1 MFNPNFRVNMCK
13 DKSNNK
19 SSEESKNDLWR
30 ILIYAGLA
38 VFAIWLLSWILIDV
52 FIADSDRGTFGDKFG
67 AINALFSGLAFA
79 GLIVTLLYQK
89 EELKLQREELAQ
101 TREELK
107 GQREEFEEQ
116 NKTMKRQRFEN
127 TFFNML
133 SLQQEI
139 VANLSFEYYASPNIR
154 PHNIPEEIFYRG
166 VPKGQFHGREVFE
179 GIYKHAVIE
188 YNGIRYLDG
197 IYKLLSNSGYAIY
210 SNISITTRFDHYFR
224 HLYRI
229 VKYVDSSDLISD
241 DERYEY
247 ACIARSQLSDYE
259 LVMLFYNCLTANGRA
274 KFKPLIEKYSIFN
287 NLREELLAKRE
298 HKKEYSEKAYDRYAE

>member
-1 MFNPNFRVNMCK
+1 MCEN
-13 DKSNNK
+13 KSNNK
-19 SSEESKNDLWR
+19 SLEESKNDLWWT
-30 ILIYAGLA
+30 LLCAGLA
-38 VFAIWLLSWILIDV
+38 IFAIWLLSWILIDV

-139 VANLSFEYYASPNIR
+139 VANISFD
-154 PHNIPEEIFYRG
+154 
-166 VPKGQFHGREVFE
+166 EVKH
-179 GIYKHAVIE
+179 IYDFNYHAHDE
-188 YNGIRYLDG
+188 QRTSYNGRALFREMYLNLKVSIDKNHSYQG
-197 IYKLLSNSGYAIY
+197 VKDAIKANNYDVY
-210 SNISITTRFDHYFR
+210 SCISATTRFDHYFR

-229 VKYVDSSDLISD
+229 FKYVDTSDLILD

-247 ACIARSQLSDYE
+247 ACIVRSQLSDYE
-259 LVMLFYNCLTANGRA
+259 LVMLFYSGITAGRD
-274 KFKPLIEKYSIFN
+274 KFKPLIEKYSILN
-287 NLREELLAKRE
+287 NLRHELLANPE
-298 HKKEYSEKAYDRYAE
+298 HKDEYAKDAYDRSAE

>member
-1 MFNPNFRVNMCK
+1 MCTGK
-13 DKSNNK
+13 QNEKKSK
-19 SSEESKNDLWR
+19 SILW
-30 ILIYAGLA
+30 IWIVVAIIGVLA
-38 VFAIWLLSWILIDV
+38 AWGLSWWLINKNIDC
-52 FIADSDRGTFGDKFG
+52 STERGTFGDMFG
-67 AINALFSGLAFA
+67 AVNALFSGLAFA

-139 VANLSFEYYASPNIR
+139 VNNLSYENPNNGAYAENLY
-154 PHNIPEEIFYRG
+154 NT
-166 VPKGQFHGREVFE
+166 KGHIYQNRFVFE
-179 GIYKHAVIE
+179 GLYEYAIIA
-188 YNGIRYLDG
+188 YNGKLHYDG
-197 IYKLLSNSGYAIY
+197 LRNVLEVHGPAVYSIIGGLS
-210 SNISITTRFDHYFR
+210 RLDHYFR

-229 VKYVDSSDLISD
+229 FKYVDKSDLIANS
-241 DERYEY
+241 ERYDY
-247 ACIARSQLSDYE
+247 ACIVRSQLSDYE

-287 NLREELLAKRE
+287 NLREELLANEE
-298 HKKEYSEKAYDRYAE
+298 HKKEYSEKAYDRYAK

>member
-1 MFNPNFRVNMCK
+1 MCK
-13 DKSNNK
+13 DKTNK
-19 SSEESKNDLWR
+19 EETKSRLWIWIVVAIIG
-30 ILIYAGLA
+30 ILAAWG
-38 VFAIWLLSWILIDV
+38 LSWWLINKNIDC
-52 FIADSDRGTFGDKFG
+52 STERGTFGDMFG
-67 AINALFSGLAFA
+67 AVNALFSGLAFA

-139 VANLSFEYYASPNIR
+139 THNLSYENPIQDEAELMRYDVKQRTYKNRA
-154 PHNIPEEIFYRG
+154 
-166 VPKGQFHGREVFE
+166 VFE
-179 GIYKHAVIE
+179 GLYTNAIIDYDGSRC
-188 YNGIRYLDG
+188 YGGI
-197 IYKLLSNSGYAIY
+197 INKLAIHGCAAYSQVRGLS
-210 SNISITTRFDHYFR
+210 FLDHYFR

-229 VKYVDSSDLISD
+229 FKYVDTSDSISE

-247 ACIARSQLSDYE
+247 ACIIRSQLSDYE
-259 LVMLFYNCLTANGRA
+259 LVMLFYNCLTANGLA

-287 NLREELLAKRE
+287 NLREDLLAKKD
-298 HKKEYSEKAYDRYAE
+298 HKKELYYRT

>member
-1 MFNPNFRVNMCK
+1 MCK
-13 DKSNNK
+13 DKTNK
-19 SSEESKNDLWR
+19 AETKSRLW
-30 ILIYAGLA
+30 IWIVVAIIGVLA
-38 VFAIWLLSWILIDV
+38 AWGLSWWLINKNIDC
-52 FIADSDRGTFGDKFG
+52 STERGTFGDMFG
-67 AINALFSGLAFA
+67 AVNALFSGLAFA

-89 EELKLQREELAQ
+89 EELKLQREELKETRNELNAQ
-101 TREELK
+101 KL
-107 GQREEFEEQ
+107 EFQEQ

>member
-1 MFNPNFRVNMCK
+1 MCK

-19 SSEESKNDLWR
+19 DSVESNNDLWKT
-30 ILIYAGLA
+30 LLYAGLV

-52 FIADSDRGTFGDKFG
+52 FITDSYRGTFGDKFG
-67 AINALFSGLAFA
+67 AVNALFSGLAFA

-139 VANLSFEYYASPNIR
+139 THNLSYENPIQDEAELMRYDVKQRTYKNRA
-154 PHNIPEEIFYRG
+154 
-166 VPKGQFHGREVFE
+166 VFE
-179 GIYKHAVIE
+179 GLYTNAIIDYDGSRC
-188 YNGIRYLDG
+188 YGGI
-197 IYKLLSNSGYAIY
+197 INKLAIHGCAAYSLVRGLS
-210 SNISITTRFDHYFR
+210 FLDHYFR

-229 VKYVDSSDLISD
+229 FKYVDTSDSISE

-247 ACIARSQLSDYE
+247 ACIVRSQLSDYE
-259 LVMLFYNCLTANGRA
+259 LVMLFYNCLTSNGQE
-274 KFKPLIEKYSIFN
+274 KFKPLIEKYVIFN
-287 NLREELLAKRE
+287 NLREELLANVE
-298 HKKEYSEKAYDRYAE
+298 HKKLYAETAYDKCAE

>member
-1 MFNPNFRVNMCK
+1 MCK
-13 DKSNNK
+13 DKTNK
-19 SSEESKNDLWR
+19 EETKSRLW
-30 ILIYAGLA
+30 IWIVVAIIGVLA
-38 VFAIWLLSWILIDV
+38 AWGLSWWLIHKNIDC
-52 FIADSDRGTFGDKFG
+52 STERGTFGDMFG
-67 AINALFSGLAFA
+67 AVNALFSGLAFA

-139 VANLSFEYYASPNIR
+139 THNLSYENPIQDEAELMWYDVKQRTYKNKA
-154 PHNIPEEIFYRG
+154 
-166 VPKGQFHGREVFE
+166 VFE
-179 GIYKHAVIE
+179 GLYTNAIINYDGSLC
-188 YNGIRYLDG
+188 YGGI
-197 IYKLLSNSGYAIY
+197 INKLAIHGCAAYSLVRGLS
-210 SNISITTRFDHYFR
+210 FLDHYFR

-229 VKYVDSSDLISD
+229 FKYVDTSDSISE

-247 ACIARSQLSDYE
+247 ACIIRSQLSDYE
-259 LVMLFYNCLTANGRA
+259 LVMLFYNCLTANGLE

-287 NLREELLAKRE
+287 NLRIELLADIE
-298 HKKEYSEKAYDRYAE
+298 HKKLYAETAYDRCTE

>member
-1 MFNPNFRVNMCK
+1 MCK
-13 DKSNNK
+13 DKTNK
-19 SSEESKNDLWR
+19 EETKSRLW
-30 ILIYAGLA
+30 IWIII
-38 VFAIWLLSWILIDV
+38 AIIGVIALWGLSWILIDKY
-52 FIADSDRGTFGDKFG
+52 IDSSTDQGTFGDKFG
-67 AINALFSGLAFA
+67 AVNALFSGLAFA

-139 VANLSFEYYASPNIR
+139 THNLSYENPIQDEAELMRYDVKQRIYKNRA
-154 PHNIPEEIFYRG
+154 
-166 VPKGQFHGREVFE
+166 VFE
-179 GIYKHAVIE
+179 GLYTNAIIDYDGSRC
-188 YNGIRYLDG
+188 YGGI
-197 IYKLLSNSGYAIY
+197 INKLAIHGCAAYSLVRGLS
-210 SNISITTRFDHYFR
+210 FLDHYFR

-229 VKYVDSSDLISD
+229 FKYVDTSDSISE

-247 ACIARSQLSDYE
+247 ACIVRSQLSDYE
-259 LVMLFYNCLTANGRA
+259 LVMLFYNCLTSNGRA

-287 NLREELLAKRE
+287 NLREDLLAKKE

>member
-1 MFNPNFRVNMCK
+1 MCN
-13 DKSNNK
+13 DKHNNEETK
-19 SSEESKNDLWR
+19 SRLW
-30 ILIYAGLA
+30 IWIII
-38 VFAIWLLSWILIDV
+38 AIIGVIALWGLSWWIIHKNIDC
-52 FIADSDRGTFGDKFG
+52 STERGTFGDMFG
-67 AINALFSGLAFA
+67 AVNALFSGLAFA

-139 VANLSFEYYASPNIR
+139 THNLSYENPIQDEAELMRYDVKQRTYKNRA
-154 PHNIPEEIFYRG
+154 
-166 VPKGQFHGREVFE
+166 VFE
-179 GIYKHAVIE
+179 GLYTNAIIDYDGSRC
-188 YNGIRYLDG
+188 YGGI
-197 IYKLLSNSGYAIY
+197 INKLAIHGCAAYSLVRGLS
-210 SNISITTRFDHYFR
+210 FLDHYFR

-229 VKYVDSSDLISD
+229 FKYVDTSDSISE

-247 ACIARSQLSDYE
+247 ACIVRSQLSDYE
-259 LVMLFYNCLTANGRA
+259 LVMLFYNCLTSNGRA
-274 KFKPLIEKYSIFN
+274 KFKPLIEKYVIFN
-287 NLREELLAKRE
+287 NLREELLANVE
-298 HKKEYSEKAYDRYAE
+298 HKKLYAETAYDKCAE